1 MIAGSAWLL
10 PALPAAAAVLLLLF
24 GRRLRS
30 AAAWLAVLMTAVPTA
45 LASWMLVQ
53 EHDQLG
59 RVTERSH
66 TIASLGPLSVHAST
80 TVDGLAALLC
90 VVVTVVAL
98 LVQVYSTAY
107 MREDSR
113 YPSYAAFVSLFTA
126 AMLVVV
132 LSGDLLWLLVGWE
145 VMGICSYLLIG
156 HHWEDKPN
164 TDAAISAFLV
174 TRFGDLGFTAGLA
187 TLAVSAK
194 STSIPVV
201 LQAHY
206 SHITLVVASLLVLM
220 GVIGKS
226 AQFPLQTWLPDAMAG
241 PTPVSAL
248 IHAAT
253 MVAAGVYVIARLSPV
268 VLSTAAAANFLAVI
282 AAITMLFAAL
292 CAFAQDDLKRVLAW
306 STVSQLAYMYAGL
319 AMGNTGAGIAHLVT
333 HAAFKALLFLA
344 AGCVAHAVGSTLL
357 SAMGGLRNGSRVVL
371 VSMTIGLAAL
381 AGVPFLSGFVSKD
394 AVLESAWHAAHDGA
408 DVAVLSWAGWVVL
421 ISGLLTAIVTAAYCT
436 RTWIKVFGGPARR
449 AASHPVPVAMTA
461 PIALLSIPAAGL
473 GFVLLHSW
481 LTPMLAPLK
490 GDYGFFA
497 YAPLDGSVAVHTLIH
512 QGGFEI
518 KGEWLLISAAA
529 VLIGFLVSYLA
540 SRGETLRDPAR
551 VLGPLRPWFRDGMRM
566 GELYVRVFVRP
577 IRERLA
583 PAVGTADRL
592 LVDGSVV
599 GVGRSASGLGGL
611 LRRSQTGNVQ
621 LYITVALVGILALAV
636 GAVAL

>member
-1 MIAGSAWLL
+1 MIASEAWLL
-10 PALPAAAAVLLLLF
+10 PAIPGAAALLLLLF
-24 GRRLRS
+24 GRRLGARG
-30 AAAWLAVLMTAVPTA
+30 AWLAVLMTAVPTVRA
-45 LASWMLVQ
+45 IWMLVQ
-53 EHDQLG
+53 EHDHVG

-66 TIASLGPLSVHAST
+66 TIASLGTLSVHAST
-80 TVDGLAALLC
+80 YVDGFASLLC

-98 LVQVYSTAY
+98 LVQIYSTAY
-107 MREDSR
+107 MRDDAR

-164 TDAAISAFLV
+164 TDAAISAFIV

-187 TLAVSAK
+187 VLAISAG
-194 STSIPVV
+194 STNIQTV
-201 LQAHY
+201 LGAHY
-206 SHITLVVASLLVLM
+206 SHTTIVVASLLVLM

-268 VLSTAAAANFLAVI
+268 VLSTAAATCLLAVI
-282 AAITMLFAAL
+282 AAITMLFAAV

-319 AMGNTGAGIAHLVT
+319 AMGNTAAGIAHLVT

-344 AGCVAHAVGSTLL
+344 AGCIAHAVGSTLL
-357 SAMGGLRNGSRVVL
+357 SSMGGLRNGSRVVL
-371 VSMTIGLAAL
+371 VSMTVGLAAL
-381 AGVPFLSGFVSKD
+381 AGVPYLSGFVSKD
-394 AVLESAWHAAHDGA
+394 AVLESAWHAARNGG
-408 DVAVLSWAGWVVL
+408 DVTVLSWAGWVVL
-421 ISGLLTAIVTAAYCT
+421 VSGLLTAVVTAAYCT
-436 RTWIKVFGGPARR
+436 RVWIKVFGGPARK
-449 AASHPVPVAMTA
+449 AASHPVPLAMTA

-473 GFVLLHSW
+473 GLVLLNTW
-481 LTPMLAPLK
+481 LSPMLAPIG
-490 GDYGFFA
+490 GDYGWFA
-497 YAPLDGSVAVHTLIH
+497 YAPLNGKVGYFAAHL
-512 QGGFEI
+512 GRFEV
-518 KGEWLLISAAA
+518 KKEWLLVSAAA
-529 VLIGFLVSYLA
+529 VLVGFLISYLG
-540 SRGETLRDPAR
+540 SRGETQRDPAR
-551 VLGPLRPWFRDGMRM
+551 VLGRLQPWFRDGMRM
-566 GELYVRVFVRP
+566 GELYIRVFVRP
-577 IRERLA
+577 VRDRLA
-583 PAVGTADRL
+583 PTVATADK
-592 LVDGSVV
+592 VFIDGSVV
-599 GVGRSASGLGGL
+599 GVGRSASGLGAL

-621 LYITVALVGILALAV
+621 LYITVVLVGILALAV